1 MKTIIKY
8 ELVINKALRSA
19 LNYDTPD
26 EQINE
31 FIRFFGKHI
40 GSDRIYIFEDCDEKH
55 VTNNTYEWCADGI
68 VPEIHELQN
77 VDMDIIGW
85 WYQAFGS
92 EKNIIITDIEQIK
105 DEHRESYNMLKAQ
118 NVKNLVVC
126 PIRYKDEIK
135 GFFGLDNPPESDT
148 LGLTTFL
155 DMIGTLLISLL
166 KLRNSF
172 TKSNKEAKFSSYS
185 SLSSIYI
192 SMAVVNVQ
200 THRYHIVKTL
210 DEVTHFLG
218 VKPQKEGEYKI
229 DEDFPGHINSVMN
242 EFCTK
247 AHRKEALEFVDITT
261 VEDRLRGKN
270 TIVHEFTGK
279 VSGWCRE
286 NRLMYLAQTDLM
298 TGIRNRGSGENKITE
313 YLVRKQCGLLCLLDC
328 DKFKSI
334 NDTYGHVVGDKVII
348 AIADTLRKSCR
359 DDDVVLRLGGD
370 EFAVFIPGMLD
381 KERAE
386 TFFDRLFSNIEHI
399 DIAEMNGKHI
409 LLSLGACFY
418 DGMDCITF
426 DQLYRR
432 ADTAMYDSKK
442 KQGYSATIFDAKQ

>member
-1 MKTIIKY
+1 
-8 ELVINKALRSA
+8 
-19 LNYDTPD
+19 
-26 EQINE
+26 
-31 FIRFFGKHI
+31 
-40 GSDRIYIFEDCDEKH
+40 
-55 VTNNTYEWCADGI
+55 
-68 VPEIHELQN
+68 
-77 VDMDIIGW
+77 
-85 WYQAFGS
+85 
-92 EKNIIITDIEQIK
+92 
-105 DEHRESYNMLKAQ
+105 
-118 NVKNLVVC
+118 
-126 PIRYKDEIK
+126 
-135 GFFGLDNPPESDT
+135 
-148 LGLTTFL
+148 
-155 DMIGTLLISLL
+155 
-166 KLRNSF
+166 
-172 TKSNKEAKFSSYS
+172 
-185 SLSSIYI
+185 
-192 SMAVVNVQ
+192 MAVVNVQ

-270 TIVHEFTGK
+270 TIVHELIGK
-279 VSGWCRE
+279 VSGWCRERFIPVDYDDDGRLWHVLYCVENIDEEKRRE

-386 TFFDRLFSNIEHI
+386 TFF
-399 DIAEMNGKHI
+399 
-409 LLSLGACFY
+409 
-418 DGMDCITF
+418 
-426 DQLYRR
+426 
-432 ADTAMYDSKK
+432 
-442 KQGYSATIFDAKQ
+442 

>member
-172 TKSNKEAKFSSYS
+172 TKSNKEAKLSSYS

-229 DEDFPGHINSVMN
+229 DDDDGRLWHVLY
-242 EFCTK
+242 C
-247 AHRKEALEFVDITT
+247 
-261 VEDRLRGKN
+261 VENIDEEKR
-270 TIVHEFTGK
+270 
-279 VSGWCRE
+279 RE

-386 TFFDRLFSNIEHI
+386 AFFDRLFSNIEHI